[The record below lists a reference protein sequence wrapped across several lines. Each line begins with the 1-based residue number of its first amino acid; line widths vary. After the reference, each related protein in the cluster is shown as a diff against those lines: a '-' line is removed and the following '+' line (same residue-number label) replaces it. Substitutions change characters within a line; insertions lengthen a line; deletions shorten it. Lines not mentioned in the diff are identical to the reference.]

1 MGVTLL
7 VVYTFNQMAVEE
19 KNWNI
24 IVCGHVDKPF
34 AIPVPDPA
42 KWSISDLKKKVSEM
56 TRIAENEQTFYFK
69 EEKLEEGKFLT
80 EYEIKNGVALSLALK
95 PVIVSVDHAE
105 LGTAVQVE
113 VAKAELSRW
122 TVKHLREIV
131 CFKFG
136 FEISSDNILALDGK
150 ILEDGTKINDH
161 VKNDCIITFTPVKHV
176 RLTTPD
182 GIDERVIT
190 LPINV
195 SLPQVF
201 YKKEKGAHWKD
212 HWSLCIKL
220 GEDEKYNIILKNH
233 QSTPVFELRELV
245 QKQFSIPPHQQ
256 KLKVGTT
263 VLEDWSDEG
272 DKKLLRNYPCVHDG
286 VTIELDHVT
295 VGPIHVKLST
305 GSPNYINI
313 PNPTQMTV
321 RILMNIMKNCG
332 VDISG
337 GKIHSKCDSRRT
349 SVSDKPVSSVDFI
362 KDGCELTTMRL

>member
-1 MGVTLL
+1 
-7 VVYTFNQMAVEE
+7 MAVER

-24 IVCGHVDKPF
+24 IVCGHVEKPF
-34 AIPVPDPA
+34 AILVPDPA
-42 KWSISDLKKKVSEM
+42 VFKVSDLKKKVSEI
-56 TRIAENEQTFYFK
+56 TSIPENEQTIYFK
-69 EEKLEEGKFLT
+69 EEKLEDEKKTLT
-80 EYEIKNGVALSLALK
+80 ECGIENGVALSVVVK
-95 PVIVSVDHAE
+95 PVIVSVYHAE

-113 VAKAELSRW
+113 VPKAEFSRR

-136 FEISSDNILALDGK
+136 PEISPDNILALDGK
-150 ILEDGTKINDH
+150 ILEDDMKLNEH
-161 VKNDCIITFTPVKHV
+161 VKNDCSITFTPVKCV

-182 GIDERVIT
+182 GVDERVIT

-201 YKKEKGAHWKD
+201 CKKEKGAHWKD

-220 GEDEKYNIILKNH
+220 GADEKYIILKNH

-245 QKQFSIPPHQQ
+245 QKLFHSILPHQQ
-256 KLKVGTT
+256 KLTVGTT
-263 VLEDWSDEG
+263 VLEDWDDEG

-286 VTIELDHVT
+286 VTIKLDHVT
-295 VGPIHVKLST
+295 EGPIHVKLST

-313 PNPTQMTV
+313 PDPTQMTV

-349 SVSDKPVSSVDFI
+349 TVSDKAISSVDFI